1 MLGRLGRWCFRR
13 RWWVLAIWLLAMVAG
28 VLSAGPVFHGL
39 TGGGGPKSLESVA
52 ANQVLADAADR
63 GGTVV
68 AVIDRIQPAAS
79 GVGTVGRAA
88 AGELRAGSRGDTGAT
103 AHDTGGPQ

>member
-68 AVIDRIQPAAS
+68 AVIHRIQPAAR
-79 GVGTVGRAA
+79 GVAPGGPAA
-88 AGELRAGSRGDTGAT
+88 ADDLPPGSGGETRAPPSDTR
-103 AHDTGGPQ
+103 